1 MKYLK
6 SYELYFQAKD
16 LEEELRLA
24 KAELLKAE
32 DKVTAIDKLYKD
44 MEDRALVRFL
54 DLLEDAKEEA
64 DKRYSDLED
73 EVEVIKEALECTW
86 KLYEATKNLE
96 NIWEQ
101 G

>member
-32 DKVTAIDKLYKD
+32 DKVTAIDKLHED
-44 MEDRALVRFL
+44 MEARALVRFL
-54 DLLEDAKEEA
+54 DLLEDAEEEA
-64 DKRYSDLED
+64 NKHYNDLED
-73 EVEVIKEALECTW
+73 EVKAIKEALECTW

-96 NIWEQ
+96 SIWE
-101 G
+101 